1 VTNRFDAELW
11 RLDAA
16 CSGVGPDV
24 FFPDHGE
31 PTPES
36 DALCRGCL
44 VRDECLAYALANP
57 ELGGIWAGTSGRHR
71 QRMRKRAALSRRP
84 NKEAVGW

>member
-1 VTNRFDAELW
+1 MAQADEHAW
-11 RLDAA
+11 RDDAA
-16 CSGVGPDV
+16 CRGVGPDI

-44 VRDECLAYALANP
+44 VRDECLAYALADP
-57 ELGGIWAGTSGRHR
+57 ELRGTWAGTSERHR
-71 QRMRKRAALSRRP
+71 RRMRQRAAMSRRP
-84 NKEAVGW
+84 TKEAIA